1 MNIFGKIDC
10 PCCECGEMRPLTEDE
25 KIDLLIDMIV
35 GDESEGGE
43 PKETKGEDEREKCE
57 STREDAAAPISAS
70 KVDEDGC
77 DAEGER
83 DEVEDKP
90 EGDVTD
96 TKEEASPSIV
106 PTDKTTSEGEDVEAK
121 ASGVVIKSTPFANA
135 KTCPECGG
143 MLEPLSEA
151 EREALLEEFGID
163 EADCPSECEEAAVEP
178 PMAVSGDSADEG
190 HGNGSESKSVDD
202 ILGLVDGES
211 NAEEPECDE
220 GGSLLRFD
228 ERDGISLADTR
239 GLYNWDG
246 KPETMP
252 SDWKGKGYFVITLES
267 LARSCG
273 VSRSVVTGCVA
284 YGKSYH
290 TISFRDT
297 GKTMLTPILYRD
309 RESAREV
316 LKLHIQRHKRNG
328 YDWQKLVNPDTVMRC
343 CGDIELY
350 EVLHRVIPIEE
361 YAPRRKGEVLKE
373 IRAEVLGIRREVRL
387 GKAERV
393 RIEDVDELPSSEEMA
408 RRRDQFLKGVE
419 SRRSGVNTYRTP
431 MPSRE
436 SLDDDVGRP
445 LDTPM
450 IADWSKVDWD
460 AEERESNRLEL
471 ELDGVGG
478 YRYNGRSWESYR
490 PNARRRS
497 LACRKE
503 VKTNERWLLADWGSG
518 KFVKIANGKASLV
531 EKEECTY
538 FEKLSDANG
547 VALEIEREFWNPQY
561 VGWRLHVVPYTEGE
575 KDGKKGADTNNG

>member
-10 PCCECGEMRPLTEDE
+10 PCCEGGEMRPLTEDE

-43 PKETKGEDEREKCE
+43 SQEPKETKGEDEREKRE
-57 STREDAAAPISAS
+57 STREDAAVPAIAS
-70 KVDEDGC
+70 KVDEDGG

-90 EGDVTD
+90 EGDATD
-96 TKEEASPSIV
+96 TNEEASPSIV
-106 PTDKTTSEGEDVEAK
+106 PTDTTTSEGEGVEAN
-121 ASGVVIKSTPFANA
+121 ASSVVIKSTPFANA

-143 MLEPLSEA
+143 TLEPLSEA
-151 EREALLEEFGID
+151 EREALLNEFGVD

-178 PMAVSGDSADEG
+178 PAAVSGDSADEG
-190 HGNGSESKSVDD
+190 HGNGAESKSVDD
-202 ILGLVDGES
+202 VLGLVDGES
-211 NAEEPECDE
+211 KAEEPECDE
-220 GGSLLRFD
+220 GGSLLRFE

-252 SDWKGKGYFVITLES
+252 SDWKGKGYFVITFES

-290 TISFRDT
+290 TISYRNT

-328 YDWQKLVNPDTVMRC
+328 YDWLKLVNPDTVRRC
-343 CGDIELY
+343 FGDIELY

-373 IRAEVLGIRREVRL
+373 IRAEVLGIRREVSS

-393 RIEDVDELPSSEEMA
+393 RIEDVDELPSNEEMA
-408 RRRDQFLKGVE
+408 RRRDQFLKEVE

-431 MPSRE
+431 LPSRA
-436 SLDDDVGRP
+436 SLDDDVGRS

-460 AEERESNRLEL
+460 AEERESNRLEM
-471 ELDGVGG
+471 EVVGVSG
-478 YRYNGRSWESYR
+478 YRYNGHSWEPYR
-490 PNARRRS
+490 PKARRS
-497 LACRKE
+497 L
-503 VKTNERWLLADWGSG
+503 ERWLLADWGSG
-518 KFVKIANGKASLV
+518 KFVKIADGKALLV